1 MGFIKPIE
9 QYLFCNLLT
18 KMHVFMY
25 LKDIIRGREEMTKN
39 IIIKTSVQKRFD
51 SFMMHGRVLFFSAPC
66 GFGKTVLADALLRGR
81 NVLRQSA
88 ADPDCA
94 IPPSAQD
101 WDILLIDDLQFMQE
115 EAGQQAL
122 CELIRSSPERHFVLL
137 SRGVPPGCL
146 TAFQYT
152 GLMTVLE
159 AEDLLFD
166 AGDVRRL
173 FQLSGVNVTDSEI
186 DGILKE
192 SVGYPLG
199 VAITARCMSPDKPW
213 TPELVARVFHE
224 VFLYFETA
232 IYRRF
237 DLPVRRFLLELAPF
251 ESFDLEMA
259 RMVSGDPRAGER
271 LDWIFRYTTMLRYDD
286 CQRFHFWSGFRAF
299 LLWEMEREY
308 TEEKRKA
315 LISRGGLYYEL
326 KEDYAHAL
334 ECYTSGGDHSKVS
347 ELLVRNAELHPG
359 MGHYAEMEKYYRSLP
374 EAEILASPSLMQG
387 MSMLCALVMDYEG
400 SERWYGELQKF
411 VEHCGRQDAAGKQ
424 ARGRLAWLDIS
435 LPQRGVKGLTETIPA
450 VFRLLTNKELA
461 LPSFSVTSALPSIMN
476 GGKDFSEWSKK
487 DDLLYKTIRL
497 PVEAVLGRDSVCLA
511 DCAIAESKFEKGEDV
526 AGRMLSLLPQMNE
539 VRNHGTSDM
548 EFAVSGLLARSQ
560 LANGQP
566 TDARRT
572 IEVLHEC
579 FVERGL
585 TRFLPNMDAM
595 LCRIDM
601 HTGDLDAADAWYR
614 EKAPREPTHL
624 NVMRRYQYLTQAMV
638 ELADGRPDA
647 ALLTLA
653 PLEPYIQNCAR
664 IIDGIH
670 LNVLTAIALRR
681 KKDERW
687 RERLTAALD
696 AATEYRFIRTVSVYG
711 TAVLPLLEALN
722 WDGDKA
728 WSKRLMAAVRMQ
740 AAFYPHFLESRLAPG
755 EELTPTELQI
765 LHLICA
771 DKSNAEIAQI
781 MDVKLPTVKTHVS
794 HILDKLDVKR
804 RAEART
810 AAKKLR
816 LIPDDL

>member
-1 MGFIKPIE
+1 M
-9 QYLFCNLLT
+9 Q
-18 KMHVFMY
+18 
-25 LKDIIRGREEMTKN
+25 DN
-39 IIIKTSVQKRFD
+39 IIVKPSVEKQFDRFLRQ
-51 SFMMHGRVLFFSAPC
+51 GRVLFFSAPC

-101 WDILLIDDLQFMQE
+101 WDILLIDDLQLMQE
-115 EAGQQAL
+115 EVGQQAL

-159 AEDLLFD
+159 ADDLLFD
-166 AGDVRRL
+166 ADDVRRL
-173 FQLSGVNVTDSEI
+173 LRLYGVEAADSEI

-199 VAITARCMSPDKPW
+199 VAITARCMSPGKPW
-213 TPELVARVFHE
+213 TPELAARVFHE

-271 LDWIFRYTTMLRYDD
+271 LDWLLRYTTMLRYDD

-308 TEEKRKA
+308 TEEKRRA
-315 LISRGGLYYEL
+315 LLSRGGLYYEL
-326 KEDYAHAL
+326 KEDFSSAL
-334 ECYTSGGDHSKVS
+334 DCYTRGGDHAKVS
-347 ELLVRNAELHPG
+347 ELLIRNAELHPG
-359 MGHYAEMEKYYRSLP
+359 MGHYAEMEQYYRALP

-387 MSMLCALVMDYEG
+387 MSMLCALSADYDG
-400 SERWYGELQKF
+400 SEHWYGCLKRF
-411 VEHCGRQDAAGKQ
+411 VERCGKEDAAGRQ

-435 LPQRGVKGLTETIPA
+435 LPQRGVKRLTDTIPA
-450 VFRLLTNKELA
+450 VFQLMTNKELS

-476 GGKDFSEWSKK
+476 GGKDFSPWSKK
-487 DDLLYKTIRL
+487 DDLLYHTMRI
-497 PVEAVLGRDSVCLA
+497 PVEAVLGRDGVGLA
-511 DCAIAESKFEKGEDV
+511 DCAIAESKFEKGEDISP
-526 AGRMLSLLPQMNE
+526 RMLPLVQRMNDI
-539 VRNHGTSDM
+539 RRGGTPDM

-560 LANGQP
+560 LASGQP
-566 TDARRT
+566 ADARRT
-572 IEVLHEC
+572 IEVLREC
-579 FVERGL
+579 FAERGL

-595 LCRIDM
+595 LCRIAL
-601 HTGDLDAADAWYR
+601 HTGDLDEADVWYR
-614 EKAPREPTHL
+614 VKAPREPMHINIL
-624 NVMRRYQYLTQAMV
+624 KRYQYFTQAMV
-638 ELADGRPDA
+638 ELANGKPDS
-647 ALLTLA
+647 ALLTLT
-653 PLEPYIQNCAR
+653 PMEPYCTACMR
-664 IIDGIH
+664 YIDTIH
-670 LNVLTAIALRR
+670 LKMLTAIALYQKR
-681 KKDERW
+681 DEAW
-687 RERLTAALD
+687 REPLTAALVL
-696 AATEYRFIRTVSVYG
+696 AEEYRFIRTVSVYG
-711 TAVLPLLEALN
+711 AAVLPLLDALE
-722 WDGDKA
+722 
-728 WSKRLMAAVRMQ
+728 WSGNAKWHKRLMADVRAQ
-740 AAFYPHFLESRLAPG
+740 AAFYPHFLEPRLAPG

-765 LHLICA
+765 LHLLCA

-804 RAEART
+804 RAEAKT
-810 AAKKLR
+810 AAKKLH
-816 LIPDDL
+816 LVQDDL

>member
-1 MGFIKPIE
+1 
-9 QYLFCNLLT
+9 
-18 KMHVFMY
+18 
-25 LKDIIRGREEMTKN
+25 MTGN
-39 IIIKTSVQKRFD
+39 IIVKPSVQQRFD
-51 SFMMHGRVLFFSAPC
+51 SFMERGRVFFLSAPC
-66 GFGKTVLADALLRGR
+66 GFGKSTLSDALLFGR
-81 NVLRQSA
+81 DVLRLNAGA
-88 ADPDCA
+88 ADFALPALSDG
-94 IPPSAQD
+94 
-101 WDILLIDDLQFMQE
+101 WEILLIDDFQMIPAE
-115 EAGQQAL
+115 DGGQAL
-122 CELIRSSPERHFVLL
+122 CELIRSDPGKRFLLL
-137 SRGVPPGCL
+137 SRGAPPGYL
-146 TAFQYT
+146 TAFQYS
-152 GLMTVLE
+152 GLMTTLE
-159 AEDLLFD
+159 ADDLLFD
-166 AGDVRRL
+166 REDICKY
-173 FQLSGVNVTDSEI
+173 FSGCGVAVTDSEI
-186 DGILKE
+186 GGILRE

-199 VAITARCMSPDKPW
+199 VAVTARCMSGGRPFG
-213 TPELVARVFHE
+213 PEVVARAFRE
-224 VFLYFETA
+224 VFSYFEAA

-251 ESFDLEMA
+251 ERFNLEMA
-259 RMVSGDPRAGER
+259 RMVSGDPHAGDR
-271 LDWIFRYTTMLRYDD
+271 LDWLLSHTTMLRYDD
-286 CQRFHFWSGFRAF
+286 VQHFRFWPQFRSF

-308 TEEKRKA
+308 SEEKRRA
-315 LISRGGLYYEL
+315 LFSRGALYYEL

-334 ECYTSGGDHSKVS
+334 ECYTRCGDHAKVS
-347 ELLVRNAELHPG
+347 ELLIRNAELHPG
-359 MGHYAEMEKYYRSLP
+359 MGHYSEMEKYYRSLP
-374 EAEILASPSLMQG
+374 EAEIAASPALMQG
-387 MSMLCALVMDYEG
+387 MSMLCALAMDYEG
-400 SERWYGELQKF
+400 SERWYHELQEFGKR
-411 VEHCGRQDAAGKQ
+411 CGRDDASGKQ
-424 ARGRLAWLDIS
+424 ARSRLAWLDIS
-435 LPQRGVKGLTETIPA
+435 LPQRGVEGLTETIPA
-450 VFRLLTNKELA
+450 VFRLMTSKEVS
-461 LPSFSVTSALPSIMN
+461 LPSFSVTSALPSVMN
-476 GGKDFSEWSKK
+476 GGKDFSAWSKK
-487 DDLLYKTIRL
+487 DDLLYKTLRL

-511 DCAIAESKFEKGEDV
+511 DCAIAESKFEKGADV
-526 AGRMLSLLPQMNE
+526 TGRMLSLLPQLNE
-539 VRNHGTSDM
+539 VRNQGTPDM

-572 IEVLHEC
+572 IMVLREC
-579 FVERGL
+579 FAERGL

-653 PLEPYIQNCAR
+653 PLEPYIKNCAR

-711 TAVLPLLEALN
+711 TAVLPLLEALD

-728 WSKRLMAAVRMQ
+728 WRKRLMAAVRTQ
-740 AAFYPHFLESRLAPG
+740 AAFYPHFLEPSLVPG
-755 EELTPTELQI
+755 EELTPTELQV
-765 LHLICA
+765 LHLLCA

>member
-1 MGFIKPIE
+1 
-9 QYLFCNLLT
+9 
-18 KMHVFMY
+18 
-25 LKDIIRGREEMTKN
+25 MTKN

-66 GFGKTVLADALLRGR
+66 GFGKTVLADALLHGQ

-88 ADPDCA
+88 ADPGCA
-94 IPPSAQD
+94 IPPSEQD
-101 WDILLIDDLQFMQE
+101 WDILLIDDLQLMQE

-122 CELIRSSPERHFVLL
+122 CELIRSSPERRFVLL

-159 AEDLLFD
+159 ADDLLFD
-166 AGDVRRL
+166 ADDVRRL

-199 VAITARCMSPDKPW
+199 VAITARCMSPNKPW

-259 RMVSGDPRAGER
+259 RMVSGDPRASER
-271 LDWIFRYTTMLRYDD
+271 LAWLLRYTTMLCYDD
-286 CQRFHFWSGFRAF
+286 CQRFHFWPGFRAF
-299 LLWEMEREY
+299 LLWEMEQEY

-315 LISRGGLYYEL
+315 LFSRGGLYYEL

-411 VEHCGRQDAAGKQ
+411 AEHCDRQDAAGKQ

-450 VFRLLTNKELA
+450 VFRLLTNKEVA

-487 DDLLYKTIRL
+487 DDLLYKTLRI
-497 PVEAVLGRDSVCLA
+497 PVEAVLGRDGVCLA
-511 DCAIAESKFEKGEDV
+511 DCAIAESKFEKGADV
-526 AGRMLSLLPQMNE
+526 TGRMLSLLPQLNE
-539 VRNHGTSDM
+539 VRNQGTPDM
-548 EFAVSGLLARSQ
+548 EFAISGLLARSQ
-560 LANGQP
+560 LANGQAM
-566 TDARRT
+566 DARRT

-579 FVERGL
+579 FVESGL

-653 PLEPYIQNCAR
+653 PLEPYIKNCAR

-711 TAVLPLLEALN
+711 TAVLPLLEALD

-728 WSKRLMAAVRMQ
+728 WRKRLMAAVRTQ
-740 AAFYPHFLESRLAPG
+740 AAFYTHFLEPSLAPG
-755 EELTPTELQI
+755 EELTPTELQV
-765 LHLICA
+765 LHLLCA

>member
-1 MGFIKPIE
+1 
-9 QYLFCNLLT
+9 
-18 KMHVFMY
+18 
-25 LKDIIRGREEMTKN
+25 MTKN

-51 SFMMHGRVLFFSAPC
+51 NFMVHGRVLFFSAPC

-94 IPPSAQD
+94 IPPSAKD
-101 WDILLIDDLQFMQE
+101 WDILLIDDLQLMQE

-122 CELIRSSPERHFVLL
+122 CELIRSSPERRFVLL

-159 AEDLLFD
+159 TDDLLFD

-192 SVGYPLG
+192 SMGYPLG
-199 VAITARCMSPDKPW
+199 VAITARCMSPNKPW

-237 DLPVRRFLLELAPF
+237 DLPVRHFLLELAPF

-271 LDWIFRYTTMLRYDD
+271 LDWILRYTTMLRYED

-315 LISRGGLYYEL
+315 LFSRGGLYYEL

-334 ECYTSGGDHSKVS
+334 ECYTSSGDHSKVS

-374 EAEILASPSLMQG
+374 ETEILASPSLMQG

-487 DDLLYKTIRL
+487 DDLLYKTLRL
-497 PVEAVLGRDSVCLA
+497 PVEAVLGRDGVCLA
-511 DCAIAESKFEKGEDV
+511 DCAIAESKFEKGADV
-526 AGRMLSLLPQMNE
+526 TRRMLSLLPQLNE
-539 VRNHGTSDM
+539 VRNQGTPDM

-560 LANGQP
+560 MANGQP

-572 IEVLHEC
+572 IEVLREC
-579 FVERGL
+579 FAERGL

-614 EKAPREPTHL
+614 EKAPCEPTHL

-638 ELADGRPDA
+638 EIMQNRPDA
-647 ALLTLA
+647 ALLTLS
-653 PLEPYIQNCAR
+653 PMEPYIQNCAR

-670 LNVLTAIALRR
+670 LNVLTAIALYR
-681 KKDERW
+681 KKDEQW
-687 RERLTAALD
+687 RGRLTAALG
-696 AATEYRFIRTVSVYG
+696 AAAEYSFITTVSMYG
-711 TAVLPLLEALN
+711 TAVLSLLEALD
-722 WDGDKA
+722 WDGDKK
-728 WSKRLMAAVRMQ
+728 WYKQIIAAVRMQ
-740 AAFYPHFLESRLAPG
+740 AAFYPDFLAPRLAPG

-765 LHLICA
+765 LHLLCA

-810 AAKKLR
+810 AAKKLH
-816 LIPDDL
+816 LVQDDL